1 MPKAI
6 KVTNK
11 MYKIQGVFI
20 TLFFLLCFSEGA
32 SAELAY
38 IDPATN
44 QSVLDQVASKFG
56 NKVKSW
62 QSIIQS
68 AAERLF
74 WTLVVISMVWTF
86 GMMLLRKADIGDFF
100 AEFTRFIIFTGFF
113 FWLLTNA
120 ISGHNIAGTI
130 VESMQQLGNSA
141 AGLPGNTSHSSIMNT
156 GVLIWNQATSNLT
169 FMQPIDSLIAIIISL
184 IILIIIAVIAVNML
198 LLLISSWVLMY
209 AGIFFLGFGGARWT
223 SDIAINYFKTVLGVG
238 IQLFVMLLIVGIG
251 SDLLTSLYTKMG
263 KNVLNYEELAVML
276 IFTIAFFV
284 LISRLPPLLAGI
296 VTGSSIGSAAGIG
309 SYSAGG
315 FMAAAGTAAVVASY
329 GGTLAAGR
337 LSAVKSAGT
346 DALRNAI
353 EKGQAQES
361 AGMADQRSRGP
372 VDMQGSITSTNNISR
387 GGGGK

>member
-1 MPKAI
+1 MHRMNPCTFMI
-6 KVTNK
+6 
-11 MYKIQGVFI
+11 M
-20 TLFFLLCFSEGA
+20 LFLMCFSAGA
-32 SAELAY
+32 FAELAY

-44 QSVLDQVASKFG
+44 QSVLDQVVQKFG
-56 NKVKSW
+56 GKVKSW
-62 QSIIQS
+62 QNIIQS

-74 WTLVVISMVWTF
+74 WTLVIISMVWTF

-120 ISGHNIAGTI
+120 VSGHNIAGTI
-130 VESMQQLGNSA
+130 IESMQQLGGTA
-141 AGLPGNTSHSSIMNT
+141 AGLPGGANHASIMDT
-156 GVLIWNQATSNLT
+156 GYLIWNQAIQNLNILD
-169 FMQPIDSLIAIIISL
+169 PIDSLIGLIISL
-184 IILIIIAVIAVNML
+184 IILIILTVIAVNML
-198 LLLISSWVLMY
+198 LLLISGWVLMY

-251 SDLLTSLYTKMG
+251 SDLLSSFYAKMS

-296 VTGSSIGSAAGIG
+296 VTGSSIGSTAGIG

-315 FMAAAGTAAVVASY
+315 FVAAAGTAAAVASY
-329 GGTLAAGR
+329 GGALAAGR
-337 LSAVKSAGT
+337 LSALRSAGS

-353 EKGQAQES
+353 EKGQARES
-361 AGMADQRSRGP
+361 AGMADQRSSGP
-372 VDMQGSITSTNNISR
+372 VNMQGSITSTNNVSR

>member
-1 MPKAI
+1 
-6 KVTNK
+6 
-11 MYKIQGVFI
+11 MYK
-20 TLFFLLCFSEGA
+20 LLCALISTLLLIFLSTKA

-44 QSVLDQVASKFG
+44 QSILDQVVYKFWT
-56 NKVKSW
+56 KVKSW
-62 QSIIQS
+62 QNIIQG

-74 WTLVVISMVWTF
+74 WTLVLISMVWTF

-100 AEFTRFIIFTGFF
+100 AEFTRFIIFTGFY

-120 ISGHNIAGTI
+120 VSGHNIAGTI
-130 VESMQQLGNSA
+130 IDSMQQLGGTA
-141 AGLPGNTSHSSIMNT
+141 AGLPSGASHASIVNT
-156 GVLIWNQATSNLT
+156 GILIWNQSINNLNILD
-169 FMQPIDSLIAIIISL
+169 PIDSLIGFIMSISIL
-184 IILIIIAVIAVNML
+184 IILAVIAVNML

-223 SDIAINYFKTVLGVG
+223 SDIAINYFKTVLGIS

-251 SDLLTSLYTKMG
+251 SDLLTSFYAKMG

-284 LISRLPPLLAGI
+284 LISKLPPLLAGI
-296 VTGSSIGSAAGIG
+296 VTGSSIGSVAGIG
-309 SYSAGG
+309 SYGAGG
-315 FMAAAGTAAVVASY
+315 FLAGAGTAAAVASY
-329 GGTLAAGR
+329 GGSLVASRVAAVTASR
-337 LSAVKSAGT
+337 STGT

-361 AGMADQRSRGP
+361 GGM
-372 VDMQGSITSTNNISR
+372 NNISR
-387 GGGGK
+387 GEGK